1 MIQVVSPVVG
11 IDVSKKKLDAALLAG
26 GKLKYKVVENTAKGY
41 ADLVVWLRKQDVVI
55 EDIHACMESTGVYSE
70 PVALGLLALGL
81 KVSMVNPTQIKGF
94 GQSENI
100 RNKNDRADA
109 GVIAR
114 YCATMRPP
122 LWQPPSPELRH
133 LRSLTDRQAV
143 VKDMRQQEENRLE
156 GYTFVNDIAMQA
168 NAQRLIAIFDEE
180 LKRLGREIDDHI
192 DRHPDLK
199 RDVDLMTSI
208 PGLGRVTA
216 AKVISRVG
224 DIRRF
229 TDAKK
234 LAAYLGVT
242 PKQRQSGSSVRGR
255 STISR
260 MGSGEVRTA
269 MYMPA
274 ITAIRYNPMIAAFAE
289 RLSANGMAKMAV
301 VVAAMRKL
309 VHQIYGVVCSGQPFD
324 PNYLQKQLAT

>member
-1 MIQVVSPVVG
+1 MIQVGSPVVG
-11 IDVSKKKLDAALLAG
+11 IDVSKKKLDAALLAD
-26 GKLKYKVVENTAKGY
+26 GKLKYKVVENTNKGY
-41 ADLVVWLRKQDVVI
+41 EELVVWLRKQGVVI
-55 EDIHACMESTGVYSE
+55 ADVHACMESTGVYSE
-70 PVALGLLALGL
+70 PVALGLLAMGM
-81 KVSMVNPTQIKGF
+81 KVSVVNPNLVKGF

-114 YCATMRPP
+114 YCATMHPP
-122 LWQPPSPELRH
+122 PWEAPSPELQH
-133 LRSLTDRQAV
+133 LRSLTDRVAAL
-143 VKDMRQQEENRLE
+143 KDMRQQEENRLE
-156 GYTFVNDIAMQA
+156 GYTTRNDLAMQA
-168 NAQRLIAIFDEE
+168 EAKQMIAHFDEAI
-180 LKRLGREIDDHI
+180 KRLGKDIDDHI

-274 ITAIRYNPMIAAFAE
+274 ITAIRYNPLIAAFAE

-309 VHQIYGVVCSGQPFD
+309 VHQIYGVVCSGRPFD
-324 PNYLQKQLAT
+324 PNYLQKPLAT

>member
-1 MIQVVSPVVG
+1 MIQVGSPVVG
-11 IDVSKKKLDAALLAG
+11 IDVSKKKLDAALLAD
-26 GKLKYKVVENTAKGY
+26 GKLKYKVVENTNKGY
-41 ADLVVWLRKQDVVI
+41 EELVVWLRKQGVVI
-55 EDIHACMESTGVYSE
+55 EDVHACMESTGVYSE
-70 PVALGLLALGL
+70 PVALGLLAKGL
-81 KVSMVNPTQIKGF
+81 KVSVVNPNLVKGF

-114 YCATMRPP
+114 YCATMHPP
-122 LWQPPSPELRH
+122 PWQAPSAELQH
-133 LRSLTDRQAV
+133 LRSLTDRVAAL
-143 VKDMRQQEENRLE
+143 KDMRQQEENRLE
-156 GYTFVNDIAMQA
+156 GYTTRNDLAMQA
-168 NAQRLIAIFDEE
+168 EATQMIAHFDEAI
-180 LKRLGREIDDHI
+180 KRLGKDIDDHI

-269 MYMPA
+269 MYLPA
-274 ITAIRYNPMIAAFAE
+274 ITAIRYNPLIAAFAE
-289 RLSANGMAKMAV
+289 RLRANGMAKMAV

-309 VHQIYGVVCSGQPFD
+309 VHQIYGVVCSGRPFD
-324 PNYLQKQLAT
+324 PNFLQKPLAT

>member
-1 MIQVVSPVVG
+1 MIVVGSPVVG

-26 GKLKYKVVENTAKGY
+26 GKLKYKVVENSRKGY
-41 ADLVVWLRKQDVVI
+41 AELATWLGKQGVVI
-55 EDIHACMESTGVYSE
+55 EDVHACMESTGVYSE
-70 PVALGLLALGL
+70 PVALGLSDLGL
-81 KVSMVNPTQIKGF
+81 KVSMVNPTLVKGF
-94 GQSENI
+94 GQCENM

-114 YCATMRPP
+114 YCAAMHPP
-122 LWQPPSPELRH
+122 LWEAPSPELRH
-133 LRSLTDRQAV
+133 LRSLTDRVAAM
-143 VKDMRQQEENRLE
+143 KDMRQQEENRLE
-156 GYTFVNDIAMQA
+156 AYTFASDTAMQA
-168 NAQRLIAIFDEE
+168 NAKNLIAYLDEE
-180 LKRLGREIDDHI
+180 IKRLAKEIDDHI
-192 DRHPDLK
+192 DGHPGLK

-274 ITAIRYNPMIAAFAE
+274 ITAIKHNPLIAAFAQ

-309 VHQIYGVVCSGQPFD
+309 VHQIYGVIRSGQPFD
-324 PNYLQKQLAT
+324 SNYLQKPLAS

>member
-26 GKLKYKVVENTAKGY
+26 GKLKYKVVENSAKGY

-122 LWQPPSPELRH
+122 LWQAPSPELRH
-133 LRSLTDRQAV
+133 LRSLTDREAV
-143 VKDMRQQEENRLE
+143 LKDMRQQEANRLE
-156 GYTFVNDIAMQA
+156 AYTFANDVAMQA
-168 NAQRLIAIFDEE
+168 DARRLIAIFDEE
-180 LKRLGREIDDHI
+180 IKRLGIEVDDHI

-274 ITAIRYNPMIAAFAE
+274 ITAIRYNPLIAAFAE

-309 VHQIYGVVCSGQPFD
+309 VHQIYGVVSSGQPFD